1 MMKMEVTKGRMVTQ
15 LKRLGVHRA
24 EKVGAGEV
32 ALEHLKY
39 SDVARLHA
47 QVLESYLAD
56 K

>member
-1 MMKMEVTKGRMVTQ
+1 MKMEVTKGRMVTQ
-15 LKRLGVHRA
+15 LKKLGVRRA
-24 EKVGAGEV
+24 EKTGVGTV

-39 SDVARLHA
+39 SDIARLHA